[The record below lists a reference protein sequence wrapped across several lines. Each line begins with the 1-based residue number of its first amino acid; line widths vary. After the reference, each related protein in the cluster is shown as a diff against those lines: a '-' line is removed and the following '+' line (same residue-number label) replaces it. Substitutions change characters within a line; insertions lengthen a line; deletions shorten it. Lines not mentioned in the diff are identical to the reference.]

1 MRSIRYPGLLMS
13 SLITM
18 TLAGCSVEV
27 SGRDDTGK
35 ATVDISTPAG
45 GVSVRTDEPAETG
58 LPVYPGATIL
68 RERGEPE
75 SANVDVSAFGV
86 GVKVA
91 AGKFESA
98 DGSDKVLAFYRD
110 AMRSYGPVTECEGE
124 VDFEDD
130 RAVCKPSS
138 GRRERQLVVGREGDQ
153 RIVVVKPRGDGSE
166 ISMVHVRVGG

>member
-1 MRSIRYPGLLMS
+1 MS

-45 GVSVRTDEPAETG
+45 SVSVRTDEPVETG
-58 LPVYPGATIL
+58 LPVYPGATIV
-68 RERGEPE
+68 RERGEAE

-98 DGSDKVLAFYRD
+98 DGTDKVLAFYRD
-110 AMRSYGPVTECEGE
+110 AMRSYGPVTECDGE
-124 VDFEDD
+124 VDFEGD

-138 GRRERQLVVGREGDQ
+138 GGREKQLVVGREGDQ
-153 RIVVVKPRGDGSE
+153 RVVVVKPRGDGSE
-166 ISMVHVRVGG
+166 INVVHVRVGS